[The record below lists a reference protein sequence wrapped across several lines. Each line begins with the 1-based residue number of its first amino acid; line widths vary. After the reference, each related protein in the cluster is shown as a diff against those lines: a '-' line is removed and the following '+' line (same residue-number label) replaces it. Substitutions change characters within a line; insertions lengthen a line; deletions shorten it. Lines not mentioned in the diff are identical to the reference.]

1 MATSVLERQTLS
13 AERDGALPGGYMG
26 RLLRVDLSSGRITA
40 DPLPGNDLLRKLW
53 GGQAL
58 GSWLLMKELRL
69 DAKPFDTDAPI
80 FMMTGPV
87 AGTGLTPGGTKM
99 CSVYLSPATGYTL
112 GRAATS
118 GFWAM
123 ALRAAG
129 YDGIIITGKSD
140 RPVYLSVEED
150 AVELRDASLVWGKGT
165 RATEDLLRAASGHQD
180 ARVAC
185 IGPAGEN
192 LVHAAMLVNDY
203 NHVASHGVG
212 AVMGSKKL
220 KAIVARGSLHPPIRD
235 KAKLVDAGSRWRKA
249 LAPMTFKIAA
259 RQGVGHGASWGAITK
274 HNWRATEILE
284 DDARGLDQNIITPRP
299 CYQCPRLCP
308 WDAVIGEGPHKGTV
322 VHFDAGSEWLDT
334 FYNLDLKGN
343 DVLYLAEKIND
354 LGIECSHFADGAG
367 LAFEAWEKGLLGP
380 DQTGGLELKWGD
392 AAVAEKLLDM
402 CARRDGWLGNLMA
415 DGPKELAEAIG
426 GDAPQWVVHTKGG
439 TPAQHEWRPLLGNM
453 LRELVASGGMK
464 PQGGGSEE
472 PPPDLAYREKWGPLS
487 KTDPHGWAWSHILSE
502 QYRQFAGLMGA
513 CWFAMAAQ
521 RPDGLNCMVDALN
534 ATTGWDVSMD
544 EALTAGHRSMIL
556 QSVFGTQR
564 GWTAEDDWKHVGPR
578 FLEPI
583 PDGKYKG
590 FTIATWIPGIIHE
603 YYRLSGRHETTGR
616 PFRGTLEQLGLEEL
630 MEWAEPT

>member
-1 MATSVLERQTLS
+1 MSAVLERRELPAS
-13 AERDGALPGGYMG
+13 RDGSLPGGYMG
-26 RLLRVDLSSGRITA
+26 KLLRVDLTSGRISA
-40 DPLPGNDLLRKLW
+40 QELPEESVLRKLW

-58 GSWLLMKELRL
+58 ASWLLMKELRL
-69 DAKPFDTDAPI
+69 DARPFDVDAPI
-80 FMMTGPV
+80 FMLTGPV
-87 AGTGLTPGGTKM
+87 AGTGLTPGGTKLTT
-99 CSVYLSPATGYTL
+99 VYLSPATGYTL

-123 ALRAAG
+123 ALKAAG
-129 YDGIIITGKSD
+129 YDGVVITGAAD
-140 RPVYLSVEED
+140 RPVYLHVDET
-150 AVELRDASLVWGKGT
+150 AVELRDASSVWGFGT
-165 RATEDLLRAASGHQD
+165 RQTENALREASGHAD

-235 KAKLVDAGSRWRKA
+235 KSRLVEAGRRWRRA
-249 LAPMTFKIAA
+249 LAPMTMHVEH
-259 RQGVGHGASWGAITK
+259 RYGVGHGGSWGAITR
-274 HNWRATEILE
+274 HNWRATEIE
-284 DDARGLDQNIITPRP
+284 DHARGLDQNTVTPRP

-308 WDAVIGEGPHKGTV
+308 WDAEIGEGPYKGTV
-322 VHFDAGSEWLDT
+322 VHFDAGSEWLDS
-334 FYNLDLKGN
+334 FYNLDIKGN

-380 DQTGGLELKWGD
+380 DRTEGLELTWGNT
-392 AAVAEKLLDM
+392 AAVDKLLDM
-402 CARRDGWLGNLMA
+402 CAHREGWLGNLLA
-415 DGPKELAEAIG
+415 DGPRELAEALG
-426 GDAPQWVVHTKGG
+426 GDAPKWVVHTKGG

-464 PQGGGSEE
+464 PQGSGSVS
-472 PPPDLAYREKWGPLS
+472 PAPDLEYREKWGPLKS
-487 KTDPHGWAWSHILSE
+487 DEADGWAWSHILTE
-502 QYRQFAGLMGA
+502 QYRQFSGLMGA

-534 ATTGWDVSMD
+534 ATTGWDVSLD
-544 EALTAGHRSMIL
+544 EALMAGHRSMIL

-564 GWTAEDDWKHVGPR
+564 GWTAEHDWRDVGPR

-583 PDGKYKG
+583 PDGKYQG
-590 FTIATWIPGIIHE
+590 FTIAKWLPDIIHE
-603 YYRLSGRHETTGR
+603 YYRLSGRHELSGR
-616 PFRGTLEQLGLEEL
+616 PFKATLERLGLEEFA
-630 MEWAEPT
+630 EWSEPSA